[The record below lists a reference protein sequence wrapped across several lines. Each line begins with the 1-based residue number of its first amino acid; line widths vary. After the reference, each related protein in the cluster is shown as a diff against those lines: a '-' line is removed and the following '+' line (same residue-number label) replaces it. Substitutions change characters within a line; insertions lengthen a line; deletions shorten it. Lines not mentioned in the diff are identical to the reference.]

1 MSALSSNAPTPEN
14 NAEELYALNLEKIK
28 KGCKDMWFGSTS
40 IEFGMSPKDIIIH
53 ENEPLHFVQILYLI
67 KESSW
72 QDDKWML
79 FTKQGLLSIVK
90 QDEDIYLNDN
100 MMFGKKFLD
109 EFPTQIR
116 LFIENYCNVVGEY

>member
-14 NAEELYALNLEKIK
+14 NVEELYALNFVKIK
-28 KGCKDMWFGSTS
+28 KGCDEKWFGSTS
-40 IEFGMSPKDIIIH
+40 MEFGMSPKDIIIH

-116 LFIENYCNVVGEY
+116 LFIENYCDVVGEY